1 MLLWLLVLV
10 GILVWPELT
19 LCVLLFLYGHPVLAV
34 VAFLASF
41 WSGKQAIMNKVTE
54 DKSKNKLTML

>member
-1 MLLWLLVLV
+1 MFLWLLVLV

-19 LCVLLFLYGHPVLAV
+19 LCVLLFMYGHPVLAV

-41 WSGKQAIMNKVTE
+41 WSGKQVAMEKIKEKTQ
-54 DKSKNKLTML
+54 